1 MKFGRCI
8 LLLFS
13 LYRLRKLRPREAKRL
28 TQWHSFP
35 VFFPQTHCIP
45 SSLPPSHSNLYI
57 TNEHLV
63 DLQPEPVHPFPAP
76 SRHTHQQAGHAQQI
90 SYAQIL
96 FKRGWSNHFSLW
108 VGGLPTV
115 GSTPLSRPTGSSLLI
130 YLPAARVKHSRSQAL
145 GTCSCLI
152 LKAATIKKGSPER
165 EMACPAP
172 ICQSTS
178 SNWASAVHQGT
189 MLWLYQSPLSQ
200 NPQPVRET
208 DH

>member
-13 LYRLRKLRPREAKRL
+13 LYRLRKLRPRETKRL

-35 VFFPQTHCIP
+35 VFFPQTHRIS
-45 SSLPPSHSNLYI
+45 SSLPPSHSNFYI

-76 SRHTHQQAGHAQQI
+76 SRHTHQQAGHAQQV
-90 SYAQIL
+90 SYGQIL

-130 YLPAARVKHSRSQAL
+130 YLAAARVKHSTVERGRKNLHWLVPTLTHSEYWPRTSVPFTTPGKWPHTALPAPFRSSGAAGL
-145 GTCSCLI
+145 T
-152 LKAATIKKGSPER
+152 AATPSE
-165 EMACPAP
+165 
-172 ICQSTS
+172 
-178 SNWASAVHQGT
+178 
-189 MLWLYQSPLSQ
+189 L
-200 NPQPVRET
+200 
-208 DH
+208 